1 MSDFFTAIGLVLA
14 LEGAL
19 YAAAPGAM
27 KEFMRQALAMPD
39 QLLRTAGIAALAIGV
54 FVVWLVRG

>member
-1 MSDFFTAIGLVLA
+1 MSDLLSAVGLVLA

-27 KEFMRQALAMPD
+27 KNFMRQALEMPD
-39 QLLRTAGIAALAIGV
+39 QLLRTAGIAALAAGV